1 MEPGATPSPAAAGA
15 LPDQAFWAR
24 LGWQPSDQQLS
35 QFMALQE
42 LLRHWNQR
50 VNLTRLVEGD
60 DYWIAQVFDSLW
72 PLQSLLPIGAL
83 RAGEASAAEVGT
95 GEVAAH
101 GAGQNPGSLP
111 GPSRGDSSCRLA
123 PAQPHHGKA
132 FHVIDVGTGGGFP
145 GLAVAIALPEARLT
159 LVDSVKRKLDAVAA
173 MAAELGIA
181 DRLSLRCERVERTGR
196 RPECRGRFQL
206 ALARAVAAA
215 PVVAEYLVPL
225 LAADGQALLYR
236 GQWSEAD
243 GIALQAALRVLRAEL
258 GRMERMELPA
268 GRGVRHAL
276 SLRPRQPCPAA
287 YPRAVGIPSRQPLGQ
302 PTQPR
307 LDR

>member
-1 MEPGATPSPAAAGA
+1 MSPASSLVEPGAAPPLPAGSAR
-15 LPDQAFWAR
+15 PDQALWAQ

-35 QFMALQE
+35 QFMALQQ

-72 PLQSLLPIGAL
+72 PLQPLLSVGAL
-83 RAGEASAAEVGT
+83 EAGAAF
-95 GEVAAH
+95 
-101 GAGQNPGSLP
+101 Q
-111 GPSRGDSSCRLA
+111 
-123 PAQPHHGKA
+123 
-132 FHVIDVGTGGGFP
+132 VIDVGTGGGFP

-173 MAAELGIA
+173 MAEELGIA
-181 DRLSLRCERVERTGR
+181 DRLTLRCERVERTGR
-196 RPECRGRFQL
+196 RTECRGHFQL

-225 LAADGQALLYR
+225 LAPDGQALLYR
-236 GQWSEAD
+236 GQWSAAD
-243 GIALQAALRVLRAEL
+243 GIALQGALSALGAEL
-258 GRMERMELPA
+258 GRMERIELPA

-276 SLRPRQPCPAA
+276 SLRPRQRCPAA
-287 YPRAVGIPSRQPLGQ
+287 YPRAVGIPARQPLGQ
-302 PTQPR
+302 PAPPPR
-307 LDR
+307 C